1 MSKTR
6 LGLEEN
12 IEGVLCYLLE
22 EITGILFLVLERE
35 NDFIKFHAMQS
46 IVTFLTLR
54 IVKVVTVHIPFI
66 GGPITLMITLIE
78 IALWILG
85 ICKAY
90 QGERYKFPIFG
101 DIAEELLKKFNI

>member
-12 IEGVLCYLLE
+12 IEGVFCYLLRE
-22 EITGILFLVLERE
+22 VTGIAFLVLERE
-35 NDFIKFHAMQS
+35 NDFVKFHAMQS
-46 IVTFLTLR
+46 VVTFLSLR
-54 IVKVVTVHIPFI
+54 ILTMIMVHIPGI
-66 GGPITLMITLIE
+66 GGPITLLITLGD
-78 IALWILG
+78 IALWLLG
-85 ICKAY
+85 MYMAY